1 MRQKGL
7 YETVITGLAEE
18 KGDFWH
24 STCIRSKMKSSNY
37 FATYMVR
44 GDFFFKFMLL
54 IMYSRTSMQPGIA
67 LCVLLVLD

>member
-24 STCIRSKMKSSNY
+24 STCIRSKMKSSDY

-44 GDFFFKFMLL
+44 EDIFL
-54 IMYSRTSMQPGIA
+54 S
-67 LCVLLVLD
+67 LCC